1 MFAAAASATILGADG
16 QPVTVEVHVGGG
28 LPSFSMIGLPDEAC
42 REARDRI
49 RAAITNIGQ
58 SWPDK
63 RITVNLAPPR
73 HRKTGSGLDLPMAVA
88 LLAAAEVIPPEAL
101 HGLGFVGELGLDG
114 SVRPV
119 PGVAPMVGVVEAPD
133 VVVPAG
139 CRREALVAAQGEVRA
154 VADLGELVD
163 VLLGHRPWP
172 EHGGEISAVGE
183 PEHGFRLPDLA
194 EVRGQ
199 PVARR
204 ALELA
209 AAGGHHLLFVGP
221 PGAGKT
227 MLAERLAGIL
237 PGLDRETA
245 LRTTMIHSAAGVP
258 LPPGGLVSA
267 PPFRAP
273 HHTSSMVALIGGGSS
288 TLRPGEVSIAHGGVL
303 FLDELGEFPVSVL
316 DALRQP
322 LEAGSVLVARA
333 GVRAEIPARFL
344 LVAATNPCPCGGGA
358 PGECECDE
366 TRRQRYL
373 RRLSGP
379 LLDRFDLRVA
389 LHRPGV
395 DELIDGGGGEPS
407 EAVARRVS
415 AVRELT
421 DRRQG
426 CPNAALTP
434 PMLDEQAPLDP
445 MAREVLRAEM
455 ERGRLTGRG
464 YHRIRR
470 VARTIADVA
479 AVRGAAG
486 VEIGP
491 TDVPASTMVTEEHV
505 VEALSMRAA
514 LGIGVAGP
522 ISPSVSASPSASAS
536 ADRRGRV
543 A

>member
-1 MFAAAASATILGADG
+1 MFASAASATILGADG
-16 QPVTVEVHVGGG
+16 QPVTVEVSVGGG
-28 LPSFSMIGLPDEAC
+28 LPSFSMVGLPDESC

-49 RAAITNIGQ
+49 RAAITNIGFA
-58 SWPDK
+58 WPDK

-73 HRKTGSGLDLPMAVA
+73 HRKTGSGLDLAMAVA
-88 LLAAAEVIPPEAL
+88 LLAASEAIPVEAL
-101 HGLGFVGELGLDG
+101 RGLGFVGELGLDG

-119 PGVAPMVGVVEAPD
+119 PGVAPMVGVVDARD

-139 CRREALVAAQGEVRA
+139 CRHEALVAARGQVRP
-154 VADLGELVD
+154 VSDLRELAD
-163 VLLGHRPWP
+163 VLLGLRPWP
-172 EHGGEISAVGE
+172 EPDERSVSRE
-183 PEHGFRLPDLA
+183 PSGPTAALPDLA

-237 PGLDRETA
+237 PPLDRETA
-245 LRTTMIHSAAGVP
+245 LRATMIHSAAGVP
-258 LPPGGLVSA
+258 LPGGGLVSA

-273 HHTSSMVALIGGGSS
+273 HHTSSMVAIIGGGSS

-333 GVRAEIPARFL
+333 GVRAEIAARFL

-389 LHRPGV
+389 LHRPRV
-395 DELIDGGGGEPS
+395 DELIEGDGGEPS
-407 EAVARRVS
+407 EVVARRVL
-415 AVRELT
+415 AARTLAEQ
-421 DRRQG
+421 RQG
-426 CPNAALTP
+426 CLNAALTP
-434 PMLDEQAPLDP
+434 PMLDERAPLDRS
-445 MAREVLRAEM
+445 ARDVLRAEM

-464 YHRIRR
+464 YHRVRR
-470 VARTIADVA
+470 VARTISDLE
-479 AVRGAAG
+479 AV
-486 VEIGP
+486 VQ
-491 TDVPASTMVTEEHV
+491 ASTEPAPWSGPPCDAMPVSASHV

-514 LGIGVAGP
+514 LGVGVAGRP
-522 ISPSVSASPSASAS
+522 GPEVGVGG
-536 ADRRGRV
+536 RGWV

>member
-1 MFAAAASATILGADG
+1 MFASAASATILGADG

-49 RAAITNIGQ
+49 RAAITNIGL

-88 LLAAAEVIPPEAL
+88 LLAAAEVIPAAAL
-101 HGLGFVGELGLDG
+101 TGLGFVGELGLDG

-119 PGVAPMVGVVEAPD
+119 PGVAPMVGVVPAAD

-139 CRREALVAAQGEVRA
+139 CRREALVAARGEVRA
-154 VADLGELVD
+154 VAGLGELVE
-163 VLLGHRPWP
+163 VLLGQRPWP
-172 EHGGEISAVGE
+172 DHDEEELAPGPPGV
-183 PEHGFRLPDLA
+183 RCPDLA

-267 PPFRAP
+267 APFRAP

-288 TLRPGEVSIAHGGVL
+288 TLRPGEVSIANGGVL

-479 AVRGAAG
+479 AVRGVAG

-491 TDVPASTMVTEEHV
+491 TDVPPSTMVTEEHV

-514 LGIGVAGP
+514 LGVGVAGP
-522 ISPSVSASPSASAS
+522 ISPSVSAS